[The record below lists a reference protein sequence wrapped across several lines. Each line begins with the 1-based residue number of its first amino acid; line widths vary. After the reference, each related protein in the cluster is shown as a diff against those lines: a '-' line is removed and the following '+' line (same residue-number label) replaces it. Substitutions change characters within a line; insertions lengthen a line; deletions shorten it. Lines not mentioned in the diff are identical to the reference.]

1 MKRDIIRSTV
11 LVQNPKNWIG
21 IIGIDVG
28 TQKPDLDDVRKRY
41 PEFTFVVREKKEL
54 VIHKLTELVSKK
66 NNGSLSSNGVHY
78 HHCRHYCY
86 YYNHYYYCHPTS

>member
-1 MKRDIIRSTV
+1 MLVKRDIIRSTV

-54 VIHKLTELVSKK
+54 VIHKPTELVSKK
-66 NNGSLSSNGVHY
+66 KQRITIIKGSPLPLLPPPLLLLS
-78 HHCRHYCY
+78 
-86 YYNHYYYCHPTS
+86 